1 MSPPLHDN
9 HWRPSGATG
18 PRPAPALPD
27 AYAEPSPKARR
38 FLWAFSIA
46 MVLTAGSAFVL
57 KLIEFFAT
65 ATRGGSDALASF
77 LIPVLNYLLVAAG
90 FFCLFL
96 WAYFS
101 GQFRDLEAPK
111 FRMLEMQREIDRQ
124 EALREGESHG

>member
-1 MSPPLHDN
+1 M
-9 HWRPSGATG
+9 RPTTPSG
-18 PRPAPALPD
+18 PRPLPAAPD
-27 AYAEPSPKARR
+27 AYAEPSPRARM

-46 MVLTAGSAFVL
+46 MVVTAGTAFVM
-57 KLIEFFAT
+57 KLIEFFST
-65 ATRGGSDALASF
+65 ATRSGGDALTSF

-111 FRMLEMQREIDRQ
+111 FRMLEMQAEIDRQ
-124 EALREGESHG
+124 EALHEVESHG